1 MSCQNAGLVEGYNWT
16 APAVVNT
23 DGYVNLADDQTISSV
38 KTFLL
43 PVTTF
48 DAATSYDQY
57 AACVDY
63 VDSNQTGGQKPTTFP
78 DAATISEV
86 PVEIELFVTSAPSL
100 IHNITISG
108 QLHAENAGDL
118 LTSFLI
124 TLNGSSS
131 GLLWSN
137 GNVLISTP
145 TADLPWSVTASDLLI
160 PQGETINLVITP
172 VTAET
177 GLGPWNVSIDLITMT
192 FVTKSVQYL

>member
-63 VDSNQTGGQKPTTFP
+63 VNSNQTGGGTANLG
-78 DAATISEV
+78 DVSTISEV
-86 PVEIELFVTSAPSL
+86 PVEIEFFVTQTPSL
-100 IHNITISG
+100 IYNLTMSG

-145 TADLPWSVTASDLLI
+145 TVDLPWSITASDLLI

-172 VTAET
+172 VTAEI
-177 GLGPWNVSIDLITMT
+177 GLGPWAVSIDLITVT
-192 FVTKSVQYL
+192 FVSKSVQYL